1 MAIKMANNKDL
12 QVDETL
18 EKCILS
24 TPRKSFF
31 LFAGAGSGKTHS
43 LVLLLK
49 KIRDGIGK
57 DLLLQG
63 KNVAVITFTNA
74 ATDEI
79 INRLDYSPV
88 FHISTIHSFV
98 WDVIKYYQTD
108 IKRLYCQYIQKDI
121 QELYEKQEKAKS
133 KTTKTYLSNTEKINH
148 LEDKL
153 EKAKTIEK
161 FVYNPNGSNPEY
173 NALKHAEV
181 IKISAQMI
189 MDSMMLQR
197 IIAQRYPIL
206 LIDESQD
213 TKKELIDA
221 FFKIQKNFSEAFT
234 LGLLGDQKQRIYP
247 DGKENMA
254 NTIPPEWEQPV
265 KKMNYRCAKR
275 IIKLANTIGIDLDIH
290 AEQTPRDDAGDGL
303 IRLFVVQQQEGI
315 NKDEVEQMVMKIMS
329 DHTADEKWFGKDA
342 DVKVLTLEH
351 MMAARRLGFDQFFGP
366 LSRVTKYQM
375 TFLQGTV
382 SELEFFTKEILPIAD
397 SIKEDGRVALEV
409 LKAYSPL
416 LSKQNTEKPYDLYLR
431 CREEAGKVANMVIKN
446 HTIREVVKSIWD
458 SQLLTV
464 PEVVRQASTLV
475 AADITEEMEEDL
487 QAWVMVMDLPIN
499 MVRGY
504 DDYVNQRT
512 RFDTHQ
518 GVKGLEFDRVMV
530 IIDDSEARG
539 FMFSYDKLF
548 GVKELTETD
557 IRHIEAREESSV
569 DRTQRLF
576 YVTCTRAKESLAIV
590 MYASDSEKV
599 KSQVMSKGWFSDQEI
614 ILL

>member
-1 MAIKMANNKDL
+1 MANNKDL

-43 LVLLLK
+43 LVRLLK
-49 KIRDGIGK
+49 KIRDSIGK
-57 DLLLQG
+57 DLLVQG

-79 INRLDYSPV
+79 VNRLDYSLV

-98 WDVIKYYQTD
+98 WDAIKYYQAD
-108 IKRLYCQYIQKDI
+108 IKHLYCQYIQEDI
-121 QELYEKQEKAKS
+121 QKLYEKQEKAKS
-133 KTTKTYLSNTEKINH
+133 KTTKTYQSNAEKIEH
-148 LEDKL
+148 LKEKL
-153 EKAKTIEK
+153 GKAKTIEK
-161 FVYNPNGSNPEY
+161 FVYNPNGSNAEY
-173 NALKHAEV
+173 NALNHAEV

-189 MDSMMLQR
+189 MDNIMLQR

-213 TKKELIDA
+213 TKKELVDA
-221 FFKIQKNFSEAFT
+221 FFKIQENFSDIFT
-234 LGLLGDQKQRIYP
+234 LGLLGDQKQRIYT
-247 DGKENMA
+247 DGKENMV
-254 NTIPPEWEQPV
+254 NIIPSEWEQPV
-265 KKMNYRCAKR
+265 KRMNYRCAKR
-275 IIKLANTIGIDLDIH
+275 IVKLANTIGKDLDIY
-290 AEQTPRDDAGDGL
+290 AEQNPKEDAADGL
-303 IRLFVVQQQEGI
+303 VRLFIVQQQNEI
-315 NKDEVEQMVMKIMS
+315 DKDDIEQTIM
-329 DHTADEKWFGKDA
+329 DIMCNQTHDAKWSGADA
-342 DVKVLTLEH
+342 DVKTLTLEH
-351 MMAARRLGFDQFFGP
+351 MMAARRLGFAQFFGP
-366 LSRVTKYQM
+366 LSKVDKYQM
-375 TFLQGTV
+375 AFLQGKV
-382 SELEFFTKEILPIAD
+382 SELDFFTKEVLPIAD
-397 SIKEDGRVALEV
+397 SINGDGRNALEI

-416 LSKQNTEKPYDLYLR
+416 LSKQNTEKPYELYLR
-431 CREEAGKVANMVIKN
+431 CRDDSQKVANIVNGN
-446 HTIREVVKSIWD
+446 HSIRDVVKVVCS
-458 SQLLTV
+458 SQLLPV
-464 PEVVRQASTLV
+464 PEVLRQASILSTTDV
-475 AADITEEMEEDL
+475 NDEWEEDL

-530 IIDDSEARG
+530 IIDDTEAKG

-548 GVKELTETD
+548 GVKELTEID
-557 IRHIEAREESSV
+557 KKHIEAGEESSV

-590 MYASDSEKV
+590 MYTSDSEKV
-599 KSQVMSKGWFSDQEI
+599 KNQAISKGWFSEQEI
-614 ILL
+614 VLLQ

>member
-1 MAIKMANNKDL
+1 MANNKDL

-49 KIRDGIGK
+49 KIRDSIGK
-57 DLLLQG
+57 DLLVQG

-79 INRLDYSPV
+79 VNRLDYSLV

-98 WDVIKYYQTD
+98 WDAIKYYQAD
-108 IKRLYCQYIQKDI
+108 IKHLYCQYIQEDI
-121 QELYEKQEKAKS
+121 QKLYEKQEKAKS
-133 KTTKTYLSNTEKINH
+133 KTTKTYQSNAEKIGH
-148 LEDKL
+148 LKENL
-153 EKAKTIEK
+153 GKAKTIEK
-161 FVYNPNGSNPEY
+161 FVYNPNGSNAEY
-173 NALKHAEV
+173 NALNHAEV

-189 MDSMMLQR
+189 MDNIMLQR

-213 TKKELIDA
+213 TKKELVDA
-221 FFKIQKNFSEAFT
+221 FFKIQENFSDIFT
-234 LGLLGDQKQRIYP
+234 LGLLGDQKQRIYT
-247 DGKENMA
+247 DGKENMV
-254 NTIPPEWEQPV
+254 NIIPSEWEQPV
-265 KKMNYRCAKR
+265 KRMNYRCAKR
-275 IIKLANTIGIDLDIH
+275 IVKLANTIGKDLDIY
-290 AEQTPRDDAGDGL
+290 AEQNPKEDAADGL
-303 IRLFVVQQQEGI
+303 VRLFIVQQQNEI
-315 NKDEVEQMVMKIMS
+315 DKDDIEQTIM
-329 DHTADEKWFGKDA
+329 DIMCNQTHDAKWSGADA
-342 DVKVLTLEH
+342 DVKTLTIEH
-351 MMAARRLGFDQFFGP
+351 MMAARRLGFAQFFGP
-366 LSRVTKYQM
+366 LSKVDKYQM
-375 TFLQGTV
+375 AFLQGKV
-382 SELEFFTKEILPIAD
+382 SELDFFTKEVLPIAD
-397 SIKEDGRVALEV
+397 SINGDGRNALEI

-416 LSKQNTEKPYDLYLR
+416 LSKQNTEKPYELYLR
-431 CREEAGKVANMVIKN
+431 CRDDSQKVANIVNGN
-446 HTIREVVKSIWD
+446 HSIRDVVKVVCS
-458 SQLLTV
+458 SQLLPV
-464 PEVVRQASTLV
+464 PEVLRQASILSTTD
-475 AADITEEMEEDL
+475 ANDEWEEDL

-530 IIDDSEARG
+530 IIDDSEAKG

-557 IRHIEAREESSV
+557 KKHIEAGEESSV

-590 MYASDSEKV
+590 MYTSDSEKV
-599 KSQVMSKGWFSDQEI
+599 KNQAISKGWFSEQEI
-614 ILL
+614 VLLQ

>member
-1 MAIKMANNKDL
+1 MANNKDL

-49 KIRDGIGK
+49 KIRDSIGK
-57 DLLLQG
+57 DLLVQG

-79 INRLDYSPV
+79 VNRLDYSLV

-98 WDVIKYYQTD
+98 WDAIKYYQAD
-108 IKRLYCQYIQKDI
+108 IKHLYCQYIQEDI
-121 QELYEKQEKAKS
+121 QKLYEKQEKAKS
-133 KTTKTYLSNTEKINH
+133 KKTKTYQSNAEKIEH
-148 LEDKL
+148 LKEKL
-153 EKAKTIEK
+153 GKAKAIEK
-161 FVYNPNGSNPEY
+161 FVYNPNGSNAEY
-173 NALKHAEV
+173 NALNHAEV

-189 MDSMMLQR
+189 MDNIMLQR

-213 TKKELIDA
+213 TKKELVDA
-221 FFKIQKNFSEAFT
+221 FFKIQENFSDIFT
-234 LGLLGDQKQRIYP
+234 LGLLGDQKQRIYT
-247 DGKENMA
+247 DGKENMV
-254 NTIPPEWEQPV
+254 NIIPSEWEQPV
-265 KKMNYRCAKR
+265 KRMNYRCAKR
-275 IIKLANTIGIDLDIH
+275 IVKLANTIGKDLDIY
-290 AEQTPRDDAGDGL
+290 AEQNPKEDAADGL
-303 IRLFVVQQQEGI
+303 VRLFIVQQQNEI
-315 NKDEVEQMVMKIMS
+315 DKDDIEQTIM
-329 DHTADEKWFGKDA
+329 DIMCNQTHDAKWSGADA
-342 DVKVLTLEH
+342 DVKTLTLEH
-351 MMAARRLGFDQFFGP
+351 MMAARRLGFAQFFGP
-366 LSRVTKYQM
+366 LSKVDKYQM
-375 TFLQGTV
+375 AFLQGKV
-382 SELEFFTKEILPIAD
+382 SELDFFTKEVLPIAD
-397 SIKEDGRVALEV
+397 SINGDGRNALEI

-416 LSKQNTEKPYDLYLR
+416 LSKQNTEKPYELYLR
-431 CREEAGKVANMVIKN
+431 CRDDSQKVANIVNVN
-446 HTIREVVKSIWD
+446 HSIRDVVKVVCN
-458 SQLLTV
+458 SQLLPV
-464 PEVVRQASTLV
+464 PEVLRQASILSTTDV
-475 AADITEEMEEDL
+475 NDEWEEDL

-530 IIDDSEARG
+530 IIDDSEAKG

-548 GVKELTETD
+548 GVKELTEID
-557 IRHIEAREESSV
+557 KKHIEAGEESSV

-590 MYASDSEKV
+590 MYTSDSEKV
-599 KSQVMSKGWFSDQEI
+599 KNQAISKGWFSEQEI
-614 ILL
+614 VLLQ

>member
-1 MAIKMANNKDL
+1 MVNNMDL

-24 TPRKSFF
+24 SPRKSFF

-49 KIRDGIGK
+49 KIRDSIGK

-98 WDVIKYYQTD
+98 WDAIKFYQTD
-108 IKRLYCQYIQKDI
+108 IKRLYCQYIQEDI
-121 QELYEKQEKAKS
+121 QVLYEKQEKAKS
-133 KTTKTYLSNTEKINH
+133 KATKTYLSNAEKIEH
-148 LEDKL
+148 LKEKL
-153 EKAKTIEK
+153 GKAKTIEK
-161 FVYNPNGSNPEY
+161 FVYNPHGSNPEY

-189 MDSMMLQR
+189 MDSIMLQR

-221 FFKIQKNFSEAFT
+221 FFKIQENFSEAFT
-234 LGLLGDQKQRIYP
+234 LGLLGDQKQRIYT
-247 DGKENMA
+247 DGKENMV
-254 NTIPPEWEQPV
+254 NIIPPEWEQPV

-275 IIKLANTIGIDLDIH
+275 IIKLANTIGQDLDIH
-290 AEQTPRDDAGDGL
+290 AEQTPRENAGDGL
-303 IRLFVVQQQEGI
+303 IRLFVVQQHEGI

-342 DVKVLTLEH
+342 DVKILTLEH
-351 MMAARRLGFDQFFGP
+351 MMAARRMDFDQFFGP
-366 LSRVTKYQM
+366 LSKVTKYQM
-375 TFLQGTV
+375 SFLQGTV
-382 SELEFFTKEILPIAD
+382 SEVEFFTKEVLPMAD
-397 SIKEDGRVALEV
+397 SMKEDGRYALEV

-416 LSKQNTEKPYDLYLR
+416 LSRQNTEKPYELYLR
-431 CREEAGKVANMVIKN
+431 CRDEARNVANIVNSN
-446 HTIREVVKSIWD
+446 HTIREVVKSICD

-464 PEVVRQASTLV
+464 PEVVRQASMLV
-475 AADITEEMEEDL
+475 VADITDEMEEDL

-530 IIDDSEARG
+530 IIDDSEAKG
-539 FMFSYDKLF
+539 FLFSYDKLF

-557 IRHIEAREESSV
+557 IRHIEAGEESSV

-590 MYASDSEKV
+590 MYTSDSEKV
-599 KSQVMSKGWFSDQEI
+599 KKQAIHKGWFSEQEI
-614 ILL
+614 IPL

>member
-1 MAIKMANNKDL
+1 MANNKDL

-49 KIRDGIGK
+49 KIRDSIGK
-57 DLLLQG
+57 DLLVQG

-79 INRLDYSPV
+79 VNRLDYSLV

-98 WDVIKYYQTD
+98 WDAIKYYQAD
-108 IKRLYCQYIQKDI
+108 IKRLYCQYIQEDI
-121 QELYEKQEKAKS
+121 QKLYEKQEKAKS
-133 KTTKTYLSNTEKINH
+133 KKTKTYQSNAEKIEH
-148 LEDKL
+148 LKEKL
-153 EKAKTIEK
+153 GKAKAIEK
-161 FVYNPNGSNPEY
+161 FVYNPNGSNAEY
-173 NALKHAEV
+173 NALNHAEV

-189 MDSMMLQR
+189 MDNIMLQR

-213 TKKELIDA
+213 TKKELVDA
-221 FFKIQKNFSEAFT
+221 FFKIQENFSDIFT
-234 LGLLGDQKQRIYP
+234 LGLLGDQKQRIYT
-247 DGKENMA
+247 DGKENMV
-254 NTIPPEWEQPV
+254 NIIPSEWEQPV
-265 KKMNYRCAKR
+265 KRMNYRCAKR
-275 IIKLANTIGIDLDIH
+275 IVKLANTIGKDLDIY
-290 AEQTPRDDAGDGL
+290 AEQNPKEDAADGL
-303 IRLFVVQQQEGI
+303 VRLFIVQQQNEI
-315 NKDEVEQMVMKIMS
+315 DKDDIEQTIM
-329 DHTADEKWFGKDA
+329 DIMCNQTHDAKWSGADA
-342 DVKVLTLEH
+342 DVKTLTLEH
-351 MMAARRLGFDQFFGP
+351 MMAARRLGFAQFFGP
-366 LSRVTKYQM
+366 LSKVDKYQM
-375 TFLQGTV
+375 AFLQGKV
-382 SELEFFTKEILPIAD
+382 SELDFFTKEVLPIAD
-397 SIKEDGRVALEV
+397 SINGDGRNALEI

-416 LSKQNTEKPYDLYLR
+416 LSKQNTEKPYELYLR
-431 CREEAGKVANMVIKN
+431 CRDDSQKVANIVNGN
-446 HTIREVVKSIWD
+446 HSIRDVVKVVCS
-458 SQLLTV
+458 SQLLPV
-464 PEVVRQASTLV
+464 PEVLRQASILSTTDV
-475 AADITEEMEEDL
+475 NDEWEEDL

-530 IIDDSEARG
+530 IIDDSEAKG

-548 GVKELTETD
+548 GVKELTEID
-557 IRHIEAREESSV
+557 KKHIEAGEESSV

-590 MYASDSEKV
+590 MYTSDSEKV
-599 KSQVMSKGWFSDQEI
+599 KNQAISKGWFSEQEI
-614 ILL
+614 VLLQ

>member
-1 MAIKMANNKDL
+1 MIMANNKDL

-49 KIRDGIGK
+49 KIRDSIGK
-57 DLLLQG
+57 DLLVQG

-79 INRLDYSPV
+79 VNRLDYSLV

-98 WDVIKYYQTD
+98 WDAIKYYQAD
-108 IKRLYCQYIQKDI
+108 IKHLYCQYIQEDI
-121 QELYEKQEKAKS
+121 QKLYEKQEKAKS
-133 KTTKTYLSNTEKINH
+133 KTTKTYQSNAEKIEH
-148 LEDKL
+148 LKEKL
-153 EKAKTIEK
+153 GKAKTIEK
-161 FVYNPNGSNPEY
+161 FVYNPNGSNAEY
-173 NALKHAEV
+173 NALNHAEV

-189 MDSMMLQR
+189 MDNIMLQR

-213 TKKELIDA
+213 TKKELVDA
-221 FFKIQKNFSEAFT
+221 FFKIQENFSDIFT
-234 LGLLGDQKQRIYP
+234 LGLLGDQKQRIYT
-247 DGKENMA
+247 DGKENMV
-254 NTIPPEWEQPV
+254 NIIPSEWEQPV
-265 KKMNYRCAKR
+265 KRMNYRCAKR
-275 IIKLANTIGIDLDIH
+275 IVKLANTIGKDLDIY
-290 AEQTPRDDAGDGL
+290 AEQNPKEDAADGL
-303 IRLFVVQQQEGI
+303 VRLFIVQQQNEI
-315 NKDEVEQMVMKIMS
+315 DKDDIEQTIM
-329 DHTADEKWFGKDA
+329 DIMCNQTHDAKWSGADA
-342 DVKVLTLEH
+342 DVKTLTLEH
-351 MMAARRLGFDQFFGP
+351 MMAARRLGFAQFFGP
-366 LSRVTKYQM
+366 LSKVDKYQM
-375 TFLQGTV
+375 AFLQGKV
-382 SELEFFTKEILPIAD
+382 SELDFFTKEVLPIAD
-397 SIKEDGRVALEV
+397 SINGDGRNALEI

-416 LSKQNTEKPYDLYLR
+416 LSKQNTEKPYELYLR
-431 CREEAGKVANMVIKN
+431 CRDDSQKVANIVNGN
-446 HTIREVVKSIWD
+446 HSIRDVVKVVCS
-458 SQLLTV
+458 SQLLPV
-464 PEVVRQASTLV
+464 PEVLRQASILSTTDV
-475 AADITEEMEEDL
+475 NDEWEEDL

-530 IIDDSEARG
+530 IIDDSEAKG

-548 GVKELTETD
+548 GVKELTEID
-557 IRHIEAREESSV
+557 KKHIEAGEESSV

-590 MYASDSEKV
+590 MYTSDSEKV
-599 KSQVMSKGWFSDQEI
+599 KNQAISKGWFSEQEI
-614 ILL
+614 VLLQ

>member
-1 MAIKMANNKDL
+1 MANNKDL

-49 KIRDGIGK
+49 KIRDSIGK
-57 DLLLQG
+57 DLLVQG

-79 INRLDYSPV
+79 VNRLDYSLV

-98 WDVIKYYQTD
+98 WDAIKYYQAD
-108 IKRLYCQYIQKDI
+108 IKHLYCQYIQEDI
-121 QELYEKQEKAKS
+121 QKLYEKQEKAKS
-133 KTTKTYLSNTEKINH
+133 KTTKTYQSNAEKIEH
-148 LEDKL
+148 LKEKL
-153 EKAKTIEK
+153 GKAKTIEK
-161 FVYNPNGSNPEY
+161 FVYNPNGSNAEY
-173 NALKHAEV
+173 NALNHAEV

-189 MDSMMLQR
+189 MDNIMLQR

-213 TKKELIDA
+213 TKKELVDA
-221 FFKIQKNFSEAFT
+221 FFKIQENFSDIFT
-234 LGLLGDQKQRIYP
+234 LGLLGDQKQRIYT
-247 DGKENMA
+247 DGKENMV
-254 NTIPPEWEQPV
+254 NIIPSEWEQPV
-265 KKMNYRCAKR
+265 KRMNYRCAKR
-275 IIKLANTIGIDLDIH
+275 IVKLANTIGKDLDIY
-290 AEQTPRDDAGDGL
+290 AEQNPKEDAADGL
-303 IRLFVVQQQEGI
+303 VRLFIVQQQNEI
-315 NKDEVEQMVMKIMS
+315 DKDDIEQTIM
-329 DHTADEKWFGKDA
+329 DIMCNQTHDAKWSGADA
-342 DVKVLTLEH
+342 DVKTLTLEH
-351 MMAARRLGFDQFFGP
+351 MMAARRLGFAQFFGP
-366 LSRVTKYQM
+366 LSKVDKYQM
-375 TFLQGTV
+375 AFLQGKV
-382 SELEFFTKEILPIAD
+382 SELDFFTKEVLPIAD
-397 SIKEDGRVALEV
+397 SINGDGRNALEI

-416 LSKQNTEKPYDLYLR
+416 LSKQNTEKPYELYLR
-431 CREEAGKVANMVIKN
+431 CRDDSQKVANIVNGN
-446 HTIREVVKSIWD
+446 HSIRDVVKVVCS
-458 SQLLTV
+458 SQLLPV
-464 PEVVRQASTLV
+464 PEVLRQASILSTTDV
-475 AADITEEMEEDL
+475 NDEWEEDL

-530 IIDDSEARG
+530 IIDDSEAKG

-548 GVKELTETD
+548 GVKELTEID
-557 IRHIEAREESSV
+557 KKHIEAGEESSV

-590 MYASDSEKV
+590 MYTSDSEKV
-599 KSQVMSKGWFSDQEI
+599 KNQTISKGWFSEQEI
-614 ILL
+614 VLLQ

>member
-1 MAIKMANNKDL
+1 MANNKDL

-49 KIRDGIGK
+49 KIRDSIGK
-57 DLLLQG
+57 DLLVQG

-79 INRLDYSPV
+79 VNRLDYSLV

-98 WDVIKYYQTD
+98 WDAIKYYQAD
-108 IKRLYCQYIQKDI
+108 IKHLYCQYIQEDI
-121 QELYEKQEKAKS
+121 QKLYEKQEKAKS
-133 KTTKTYLSNTEKINH
+133 KKTKTYQSNAEKIEH
-148 LEDKL
+148 LKEKL
-153 EKAKTIEK
+153 GKAKAIEK
-161 FVYNPNGSNPEY
+161 FVYNPNGSNAEY
-173 NALKHAEV
+173 NALNHAEV

-189 MDSMMLQR
+189 MDNIMLQR
-197 IIAQRYPIL
+197 IIAQRYPIF

-213 TKKELIDA
+213 TKKELVDA
-221 FFKIQKNFSEAFT
+221 FFKIQENFSDIFT
-234 LGLLGDQKQRIYP
+234 LGLLGDQKQRIYT
-247 DGKENMA
+247 DGKENMV
-254 NTIPPEWEQPV
+254 NIIPSEWEQPV
-265 KKMNYRCAKR
+265 KRMNYRCAKR
-275 IIKLANTIGIDLDIH
+275 IVKLANTIGKDLDIY
-290 AEQTPRDDAGDGL
+290 AEQNPKEDAADGL
-303 IRLFVVQQQEGI
+303 VRLFIVQQQNEI
-315 NKDEVEQMVMKIMS
+315 DKDDIEQTIM
-329 DHTADEKWFGKDA
+329 DIMCNQTHDAKWSGADA
-342 DVKVLTLEH
+342 DVKTLTLEH
-351 MMAARRLGFDQFFGP
+351 MMAARRLGFAQFFGP
-366 LSRVTKYQM
+366 LSKVDKYQM
-375 TFLQGTV
+375 AFLQGKV
-382 SELEFFTKEILPIAD
+382 SELDFFTKEVLPIAD
-397 SIKEDGRVALEV
+397 SINGDGRNALEI

-416 LSKQNTEKPYDLYLR
+416 LSKQNTEKPYELYLR
-431 CREEAGKVANMVIKN
+431 CRDDSQKVANIVNGN
-446 HTIREVVKSIWD
+446 HSIRDVVKVVCN
-458 SQLLTV
+458 SQLLPV
-464 PEVVRQASTLV
+464 PEVLRQASILSTTDV
-475 AADITEEMEEDL
+475 NDEWEEDL

-530 IIDDSEARG
+530 IIDDSEAKG

-548 GVKELTETD
+548 GVKELTEID
-557 IRHIEAREESSV
+557 KKHIEAGEESSV

-590 MYASDSEKV
+590 MYTSDSEKV
-599 KSQVMSKGWFSDQEI
+599 KNQAISKGWFSEQEI
-614 ILL
+614 VLLQ

>member
-1 MAIKMANNKDL
+1 MANNKDL

-49 KIRDGIGK
+49 KIRDSIGK
-57 DLLLQG
+57 DLLVQG

-79 INRLDYSPV
+79 VNRLDYSLV

-98 WDVIKYYQTD
+98 WDAIKYYQAD
-108 IKRLYCQYIQKDI
+108 IKHLYCQYIQEDI
-121 QELYEKQEKAKS
+121 QKLYEKQEKAKS
-133 KTTKTYLSNTEKINH
+133 KTTKSYRSNAEKIEH
-148 LEDKL
+148 LKENL
-153 EKAKTIEK
+153 GKAKTIEK
-161 FVYNPNGSNPEY
+161 FVYNPNGSNAEY
-173 NALKHAEV
+173 NALNHAEV

-189 MDSMMLQR
+189 MDNIMLQR

-213 TKKELIDA
+213 TKKELVDA
-221 FFKIQKNFSEAFT
+221 FFKIQENFSDIFT
-234 LGLLGDQKQRIYP
+234 LGLLGDQKQRIYT
-247 DGKENMA
+247 DGKENMV
-254 NTIPPEWEQPV
+254 NIIPSEWEQPV
-265 KKMNYRCAKR
+265 KRMNYRCAKR
-275 IIKLANTIGIDLDIH
+275 IVKLANTIGKDLDIY
-290 AEQTPRDDAGDGL
+290 AEQNPKEDAADGL
-303 IRLFVVQQQEGI
+303 VRLFIVQQQNEI
-315 NKDEVEQMVMKIMS
+315 DKDDIEQTIM
-329 DHTADEKWFGKDA
+329 DIMCNQTHDAKWSGADA
-342 DVKVLTLEH
+342 DVKTLTIEH
-351 MMAARRLGFDQFFGP
+351 MMAARRLGFAQFFGP
-366 LSRVTKYQM
+366 LSKVDKYQM
-375 TFLQGTV
+375 AFLQGKV
-382 SELEFFTKEILPIAD
+382 SELDFFTKEVLPIAD
-397 SIKEDGRVALEV
+397 SINGDGRNALEI

-416 LSKQNTEKPYDLYLR
+416 LSKQNTEKPYELYLR
-431 CREEAGKVANMVIKN
+431 CRDDSQKVANIVNGN
-446 HTIREVVKSIWD
+446 HSIRDVVKVVCS
-458 SQLLTV
+458 SQLLPV
-464 PEVVRQASTLV
+464 PEVLRQASILSTTDV
-475 AADITEEMEEDL
+475 NDEWEEDL

-530 IIDDSEARG
+530 IIDDSEAKG

-557 IRHIEAREESSV
+557 KKHIEAGEESSV

-590 MYASDSEKV
+590 MYTSDSEKV
-599 KSQVMSKGWFSDQEI
+599 KNQAISKGWFSEQEI
-614 ILL
+614 VLLQ

>member
-1 MAIKMANNKDL
+1 MANNKDL

-49 KIRDGIGK
+49 KIRDSIGK
-57 DLLLQG
+57 DLLVRG

-79 INRLDYSPV
+79 VNRLDYSLV

-98 WDVIKYYQTD
+98 WDAIKYYQAD
-108 IKRLYCQYIQKDI
+108 IKHLYCQYIQEDI
-121 QELYEKQEKAKS
+121 QKLYEKQEKAKS
-133 KTTKTYLSNTEKINH
+133 KTTKTYQSNAEKIGH
-148 LEDKL
+148 LKENL
-153 EKAKTIEK
+153 GKAKTIEK
-161 FVYNPNGSNPEY
+161 FVYNPNGSNAEY
-173 NALKHAEV
+173 NALNHAEV

-189 MDSMMLQR
+189 MDNIMLQR

-213 TKKELIDA
+213 TKKELVDA
-221 FFKIQKNFSEAFT
+221 FFKIQENFSDIFT
-234 LGLLGDQKQRIYP
+234 LGLLGDQKQRIYT
-247 DGKENMA
+247 DGKENMV
-254 NTIPPEWEQPV
+254 NIIPSEWEQPV
-265 KKMNYRCAKR
+265 KRMNYRCAKR
-275 IIKLANTIGIDLDIH
+275 IVKLANTIGKDLDIY
-290 AEQTPRDDAGDGL
+290 AEQNPKEDAADGL
-303 IRLFVVQQQEGI
+303 VRLFIVQQQNEI
-315 NKDEVEQMVMKIMS
+315 DKDDIEQTIM
-329 DHTADEKWFGKDA
+329 DIMCNQTHDAKWSGADA
-342 DVKVLTLEH
+342 DVKTLTIEH
-351 MMAARRLGFDQFFGP
+351 MMAARRLGFAQFFGP
-366 LSRVTKYQM
+366 LSKVDKYQM
-375 TFLQGTV
+375 AFLQGKV
-382 SELEFFTKEILPIAD
+382 SELDFFTKEVLPIAD
-397 SIKEDGRVALEV
+397 SINGDGRNALEI

-416 LSKQNTEKPYDLYLR
+416 LSKQNTEKPYELYLR
-431 CREEAGKVANMVIKN
+431 CRDDSQKVANIVNGN
-446 HTIREVVKSIWD
+446 HSIRDVVKVVCS
-458 SQLLTV
+458 SQLLPV
-464 PEVVRQASTLV
+464 PDVLRQASILSTTD
-475 AADITEEMEEDL
+475 ANDEWEEDL

-530 IIDDSEARG
+530 IIDDSEAKG

-557 IRHIEAREESSV
+557 KKHIEAGEESSV

-590 MYASDSEKV
+590 MYTSDSEKV
-599 KSQVMSKGWFSDQEI
+599 KNQAISKGWFSEQEI
-614 ILL
+614 VLLQ

>member
-1 MAIKMANNKDL
+1 MANNKDL

-49 KIRDGIGK
+49 KIRDSIGK
-57 DLLLQG
+57 DLLVQG

-79 INRLDYSPV
+79 VNRLDYSLV

-98 WDVIKYYQTD
+98 WDAIKYYQAD
-108 IKRLYCQYIQKDI
+108 IKHLYCQYIQEDI
-121 QELYEKQEKAKS
+121 QKLYEKQEKAKS
-133 KTTKTYLSNTEKINH
+133 KTTKTYQSNAEKIEH
-148 LEDKL
+148 LKENL
-153 EKAKTIEK
+153 GKAKTIEK
-161 FVYNPNGSNPEY
+161 FVYNPNGSNAEY
-173 NALKHAEV
+173 NALNHAEV

-189 MDSMMLQR
+189 MDNIMLQR

-213 TKKELIDA
+213 TKKELVDA
-221 FFKIQKNFSEAFT
+221 FFKIQENFSDIFT
-234 LGLLGDQKQRIYP
+234 LGLLGDQKQRIYT
-247 DGKENMA
+247 DGKENMV
-254 NTIPPEWEQPV
+254 NIIPSEWEQPV
-265 KKMNYRCAKR
+265 KRMNYRCAKR
-275 IIKLANTIGIDLDIH
+275 IVKLANTIGKDLDIY
-290 AEQTPRDDAGDGL
+290 AEQNPKEDAADGL
-303 IRLFVVQQQEGI
+303 VRLFIVQQQNEI
-315 NKDEVEQMVMKIMS
+315 DKDDIEQTIM
-329 DHTADEKWFGKDA
+329 DIMCNQTHDAKWSGADA
-342 DVKVLTLEH
+342 DVKTLTIEH
-351 MMAARRLGFDQFFGP
+351 MMAARRLGFAQFFGP
-366 LSRVTKYQM
+366 LSKVDKYQM
-375 TFLQGTV
+375 AFLQGKV
-382 SELEFFTKEILPIAD
+382 SELDFFTKEVLPIAD
-397 SIKEDGRVALEV
+397 SINGDGRNALEI
-409 LKAYSPL
+409 LKACSPL
-416 LSKQNTEKPYDLYLR
+416 LSKQNTEKPYELYLR
-431 CREEAGKVANMVIKN
+431 CRDDSQKVANIVNGN
-446 HTIREVVKSIWD
+446 HSIRDVVKVVCS
-458 SQLLTV
+458 SQLLPV
-464 PEVVRQASTLV
+464 PEVLRQASILSTTDV
-475 AADITEEMEEDL
+475 NDEWEEDL

-530 IIDDSEARG
+530 IIDDSEAKG

-557 IRHIEAREESSV
+557 KKHIEAGEESSV

-590 MYASDSEKV
+590 MYTSDSEKV
-599 KSQVMSKGWFSDQEI
+599 KNQAISKGWFSEQEI
-614 ILL
+614 VLLQ

>member
-1 MAIKMANNKDL
+1 MANDKDL

-49 KIRDGIGK
+49 KIRDSIGK
-57 DLLLQG
+57 DLLVQG

-79 INRLDYSPV
+79 VNRLDYSLV

-98 WDVIKYYQTD
+98 WDAIKYYQAD
-108 IKRLYCQYIQKDI
+108 IKRLYCQYIQEDI
-121 QELYEKQEKAKS
+121 QKLYEKLEKAKS
-133 KTTKTYLSNTEKINH
+133 KTTKTYQSNAEKIEH
-148 LEDKL
+148 LKEKL
-153 EKAKTIEK
+153 RKAKTIEK
-161 FVYNPNGSNPEY
+161 FVYNPNGSNAEY
-173 NALKHAEV
+173 NALNHAEV

-189 MDSMMLQR
+189 MDNIILQR

-213 TKKELIDA
+213 TKKELVDA
-221 FFKIQKNFSEAFT
+221 FFKIQENFSDIFT
-234 LGLLGDQKQRIYP
+234 LGLLGDQKQRIYT
-247 DGKENMA
+247 DGKENMV
-254 NTIPPEWEQPV
+254 NIIPSEWEQPI
-265 KKMNYRCAKR
+265 KRMNYRCAKR
-275 IIKLANTIGIDLDIH
+275 IVKLANTIGKDLDIY
-290 AEQTPRDDAGDGL
+290 AEQNPKEDAADGL
-303 IRLFVVQQQEGI
+303 VRLFIVQQQ
-315 NKDEVEQMVMKIMS
+315 NKIDKDDIEQTIM
-329 DHTADEKWFGKDA
+329 DIMCNQTHDAKWSRADA
-342 DVKVLTLEH
+342 DVKTLTLEH
-351 MMAARRLGFDQFFGP
+351 MMAARRLGFAQFFGP
-366 LSRVTKYQM
+366 LSKVDKYQM
-375 TFLQGTV
+375 AFLQGKV
-382 SELEFFTKEILPIAD
+382 PELDFFTKEVLPIAD
-397 SIKEDGRVALEV
+397 SINGDGRNALEI

-416 LSKQNTEKPYDLYLR
+416 LSKQNTKKPYELYLR
-431 CREEAGKVANMVIKN
+431 CRDESQKVANIVNGN
-446 HTIREVVKSIWD
+446 HSIRDVVKVVCS
-458 SQLLTV
+458 SQLLPV
-464 PEVVRQASTLV
+464 PEVLRQASILSTTDVNDEL
-475 AADITEEMEEDL
+475 EEDL

-530 IIDDSEARG
+530 IIDDSEANG

-557 IRHIEAREESSV
+557 KKHIEAGEESSV

-590 MYASDSEKV
+590 MYTSDSEKV
-599 KSQVMSKGWFSDQEI
+599 KNQAISKGWFSEQEI
-614 ILL
+614 VLLQ

>member
-1 MAIKMANNKDL
+1 MANNKDL

-49 KIRDGIGK
+49 KIRDSIGK
-57 DLLLQG
+57 DLLVQG

-79 INRLDYSPV
+79 VNRLDYSLV

-98 WDVIKYYQTD
+98 WDAIKYYQAD
-108 IKRLYCQYIQKDI
+108 IKHLYCQYIQEDI
-121 QELYEKQEKAKS
+121 QKLYEKQEKAKS
-133 KTTKTYLSNTEKINH
+133 KTTKTYQSNAEKIEH
-148 LEDKL
+148 LKEKL
-153 EKAKTIEK
+153 GKAKTIEK
-161 FVYNPNGSNPEY
+161 FVYNPNGSNAEY
-173 NALKHAEV
+173 NALNHAEV

-189 MDSMMLQR
+189 MDNIMLQR

-213 TKKELIDA
+213 TKKELVDA
-221 FFKIQKNFSEAFT
+221 FFKIQENFSDIFT
-234 LGLLGDQKQRIYP
+234 LGLLGDQKQRIYT
-247 DGKENMA
+247 DGKENMV
-254 NTIPPEWEQPV
+254 NIIPSEWEQPV
-265 KKMNYRCAKR
+265 KRMNYRCAKR
-275 IIKLANTIGIDLDIH
+275 IVKLANTIGKDLDIY
-290 AEQTPRDDAGDGL
+290 AEQNRKEDAADGL
-303 IRLFVVQQQEGI
+303 VRLFIVQQQNEI
-315 NKDEVEQMVMKIMS
+315 DKDDIEQTIM
-329 DHTADEKWFGKDA
+329 DIMCNQTHDAKWSGADA
-342 DVKVLTLEH
+342 DVKTLTLEH
-351 MMAARRLGFDQFFGP
+351 MMAARRLGFAQFFGP
-366 LSRVTKYQM
+366 LSKVDKYQM
-375 TFLQGTV
+375 AFLQGKV
-382 SELEFFTKEILPIAD
+382 SELDFFTKEVLPIAD
-397 SIKEDGRVALEV
+397 SINGDGRNALEI

-416 LSKQNTEKPYDLYLR
+416 LSKQNTEKPYELYLR
-431 CREEAGKVANMVIKN
+431 CRDDSQKVANIVNGN
-446 HTIREVVKSIWD
+446 HSIRDVVKVVCS
-458 SQLLTV
+458 SQLLPV
-464 PEVVRQASTLV
+464 PEVLRQASILSTTDV
-475 AADITEEMEEDL
+475 NDEWEEDL

-530 IIDDSEARG
+530 IIDDSEAKG

-548 GVKELTETD
+548 GVKELTEID
-557 IRHIEAREESSV
+557 KKHIEAGEESSV

-590 MYASDSEKV
+590 MYTSDSEKV
-599 KSQVMSKGWFSDQEI
+599 KNQAISKGWFSEQEI
-614 ILL
+614 VLLQ

>member
-1 MAIKMANNKDL
+1 MANNKDL

-49 KIRDGIGK
+49 KIRDSIGK
-57 DLLLQG
+57 DLLVQG

-79 INRLDYSPV
+79 VNRLDYSLV

-98 WDVIKYYQTD
+98 WDAIKYYQAD
-108 IKRLYCQYIQKDI
+108 IKHLYCQYIQEDI
-121 QELYEKQEKAKS
+121 QKLYEKQEKAKS
-133 KTTKTYLSNTEKINH
+133 KTTKTYQSNAEKIEH
-148 LEDKL
+148 LKEKL
-153 EKAKTIEK
+153 GKAKTIEK
-161 FVYNPNGSNPEY
+161 FVYNPNGSNAEY
-173 NALKHAEV
+173 NALNHAEV

-189 MDSMMLQR
+189 MDNIMLQR

-206 LIDESQD
+206 LVDESQD
-213 TKKELIDA
+213 TKKELVDA
-221 FFKIQKNFSEAFT
+221 FFKIQENFSDIFT
-234 LGLLGDQKQRIYP
+234 LGLLGDQKQRIYT
-247 DGKENMA
+247 DGKENMV
-254 NTIPPEWEQPV
+254 NIIPSEWEQPV
-265 KKMNYRCAKR
+265 KRMNYRCAKR
-275 IIKLANTIGIDLDIH
+275 IVKLANTIGKDLDIY
-290 AEQTPRDDAGDGL
+290 AEQNPKEDAADGL
-303 IRLFVVQQQEGI
+303 VRLFIVQQQNEI
-315 NKDEVEQMVMKIMS
+315 DKDDIEQTIM
-329 DHTADEKWFGKDA
+329 DIMCNQTHDAKWSGADA
-342 DVKVLTLEH
+342 DVKTLTLEH
-351 MMAARRLGFDQFFGP
+351 MMAARRLGFAQFFGP
-366 LSRVTKYQM
+366 LSKVDKYQM
-375 TFLQGTV
+375 AFLQGKV
-382 SELEFFTKEILPIAD
+382 SELDFFTKEVLPIAD
-397 SIKEDGRVALEV
+397 SINGDGRNALEI

-416 LSKQNTEKPYDLYLR
+416 LSKQNTEKPYELYLR
-431 CREEAGKVANMVIKN
+431 CRDDSQKVANIVNGN
-446 HTIREVVKSIWD
+446 HSIRDVVKVVCS
-458 SQLLTV
+458 SQLLPV
-464 PEVVRQASTLV
+464 PEVLRQASILSTTDV
-475 AADITEEMEEDL
+475 NDEWEEDL

-530 IIDDSEARG
+530 IIDDSEAKG

-548 GVKELTETD
+548 GVKELTEID
-557 IRHIEAREESSV
+557 KKHIEAGEESSV

-590 MYASDSEKV
+590 MYTSDSEKV
-599 KSQVMSKGWFSDQEI
+599 KNQAISKGWFSEQEI
-614 ILL
+614 VLLQ

>member
-1 MAIKMANNKDL
+1 MANNKDL

-43 LVLLLK
+43 LVRLLK
-49 KIRDGIGK
+49 KIRDSIGK
-57 DLLLQG
+57 DLLVQG

-79 INRLDYSPV
+79 VNRLDYSLV

-98 WDVIKYYQTD
+98 WDAIKYYQAD
-108 IKRLYCQYIQKDI
+108 IKHLYCQYIQEDI
-121 QELYEKQEKAKS
+121 QKLYEKQEKAKS
-133 KTTKTYLSNTEKINH
+133 KTTKTYQSNAEKIEH
-148 LEDKL
+148 LKEKL
-153 EKAKTIEK
+153 GKAKTIEK
-161 FVYNPNGSNPEY
+161 FVYNPNGSNAEY
-173 NALKHAEV
+173 NALNHAEV

-189 MDSMMLQR
+189 MDNIMLQR

-213 TKKELIDA
+213 TKKELVDA
-221 FFKIQKNFSEAFT
+221 FFKIQENFSDIFT
-234 LGLLGDQKQRIYP
+234 LGLLGDQKQRIYT
-247 DGKENMA
+247 DGKENMV
-254 NTIPPEWEQPV
+254 NIIPSEWEQPV
-265 KKMNYRCAKR
+265 KRMNYRCAKR
-275 IIKLANTIGIDLDIH
+275 IVKLANTIGKDLDIY
-290 AEQTPRDDAGDGL
+290 AEQNPKEDAADGL
-303 IRLFVVQQQEGI
+303 VRLFIVQQQNEI
-315 NKDEVEQMVMKIMS
+315 DKDDIEQTIM
-329 DHTADEKWFGKDA
+329 DIMCNQTHDAKWSGADA
-342 DVKVLTLEH
+342 DAKTLTLEH
-351 MMAARRLGFDQFFGP
+351 MMAARRLGFAQFFGP
-366 LSRVTKYQM
+366 LSKVDKYQM
-375 TFLQGTV
+375 AFLQGKV
-382 SELEFFTKEILPIAD
+382 SELDFFTKEVLPIAD
-397 SIKEDGRVALEV
+397 SINGDGRNALEI

-416 LSKQNTEKPYDLYLR
+416 LSKQNTEKPYELYLR
-431 CREEAGKVANMVIKN
+431 CRDDSQKVANIVNGN
-446 HTIREVVKSIWD
+446 HSIRDVVKVVCS
-458 SQLLTV
+458 SQLLPV
-464 PEVVRQASTLV
+464 PEVLRQASILSTTDV
-475 AADITEEMEEDL
+475 NDEWEEDL

-530 IIDDSEARG
+530 IIDDSEAKG

-548 GVKELTETD
+548 GVKELTE
-557 IRHIEAREESSV
+557 IEKKHIEAGEESSV

-590 MYASDSEKV
+590 MYTSDSEKV
-599 KSQVMSKGWFSDQEI
+599 KNQAISKGWFSEQEI
-614 ILL
+614 VLLQ

>member
-1 MAIKMANNKDL
+1 MVNNMDL

-24 TPRKSFF
+24 SPRKSFF
-31 LFAGAGSGKTHS
+31 LFAGAGSGKTYS

-49 KIRDGIGK
+49 KIRNSIGK

-79 INRLDYSPV
+79 VNRLDYSPV

-108 IKRLYCQYIQKDI
+108 IKRLYCQYIQEDI
-121 QELYEKQEKAKS
+121 RVLYEKLEKAKS
-133 KTTKTYLSNTEKINH
+133 KTTKTYLSNAEKIEQ
-148 LEDKL
+148 LKEQL

-189 MDSMMLQR
+189 LDSMILQR
-197 IIAQRYPIL
+197 IIAQRYPII

-213 TKKELIDA
+213 TKKELVDA
-221 FFKIQKNFSEAFT
+221 FFKIQENFSEEFT
-234 LGLLGDQKQRIYP
+234 LGLLGDQKQRIYT

-254 NTIPPEWEQPV
+254 NFIPVEWEQPV

-290 AEQTPRDDAGDGL
+290 AEQTPREDASDGL

-315 NKDEVEQMVMKIMS
+315 NKDEVEQTVMKIMS
-329 DHTADEKWFGKDA
+329 DHTADEKWFGKDS
-342 DVKVLTLEH
+342 DVKILTLEH
-351 MMAARRLGFDQFFGP
+351 MMAARRLGFDLFFGP

-416 LSKQNTEKPYDLYLR
+416 LSKQNTEKPYDFYLR
-431 CREEAGKVANMVIKN
+431 CREEAVKVATMVNKN
-446 HTIREVVKSIWD
+446 QTIREVVKSICN

-464 PEVVRQASTLV
+464 PEVIRQASSLV
-475 AADITEEMEEDL
+475 AADIAEEMEEDL

-512 RFDTHQ
+512 CFDTHQ

-530 IIDDSEARG
+530 IVDDSEAKG

-548 GVKELTETD
+548 GVKELTKTD
-557 IRHIEAREESSV
+557 KMHIEAGEESSV

-590 MYASDSEKV
+590 MYTSDSEKV
-599 KSQVMSKGWFSDQEI
+599 KNQAINKGWFSEQEI
-614 ILL
+614 LLLP

>member
-1 MAIKMANNKDL
+1 MANNKDL

-49 KIRDGIGK
+49 KIRDSIGK
-57 DLLLQG
+57 DLLVQG

-79 INRLDYSPV
+79 VNRLDYSLV

-98 WDVIKYYQTD
+98 WDAIKYYQAD
-108 IKRLYCQYIQKDI
+108 IKHLYCQYIQEDI
-121 QELYEKQEKAKS
+121 QKLYEKQEKAKS
-133 KTTKTYLSNTEKINH
+133 KKTKTYQSNAEKIEH
-148 LEDKL
+148 LKEKL
-153 EKAKTIEK
+153 GKAKAIEK
-161 FVYNPNGSNPEY
+161 FVYNPNGSNAEY
-173 NALKHAEV
+173 NALNHAEV

-189 MDSMMLQR
+189 MDNIMLQR

-213 TKKELIDA
+213 TKKELVDA
-221 FFKIQKNFSEAFT
+221 FFKIQENFSDIFT
-234 LGLLGDQKQRIYP
+234 LGLLGDQKQRIYT
-247 DGKENMA
+247 DGKENMV
-254 NTIPPEWEQPV
+254 NIIPSEWEQPV
-265 KKMNYRCAKR
+265 KRMNYRCAKR
-275 IIKLANTIGIDLDIH
+275 IVKLANTIGKDLDIY
-290 AEQTPRDDAGDGL
+290 AEQNPKEDAADGL
-303 IRLFVVQQQEGI
+303 VRLFIVQQQNEI
-315 NKDEVEQMVMKIMS
+315 DKDDIEQTIM
-329 DHTADEKWFGKDA
+329 DIMCNQTHDAKWSGADA
-342 DVKVLTLEH
+342 DVKTLTLEH
-351 MMAARRLGFDQFFGP
+351 MMAARRLGFAQFFGP
-366 LSRVTKYQM
+366 LSKVDKYQM
-375 TFLQGTV
+375 AFLQGKV
-382 SELEFFTKEILPIAD
+382 SELDFFTKEVLPIAD
-397 SIKEDGRVALEV
+397 SINGDGRNALEI

-416 LSKQNTEKPYDLYLR
+416 LSKQNTEKPYELYLR
-431 CREEAGKVANMVIKN
+431 CRDDSQKVANKVNAN
-446 HTIREVVKSIWD
+446 HSIRDVVKVVCN
-458 SQLLTV
+458 SQLLPV
-464 PEVVRQASTLV
+464 PEVLRQASILSTTDV
-475 AADITEEMEEDL
+475 NDEWEEDL

-530 IIDDSEARG
+530 IIDDSEAKG

-548 GVKELTETD
+548 GVKELTEID
-557 IRHIEAREESSV
+557 KKHIEAGEESSV

-590 MYASDSEKV
+590 MYTSDSEKV
-599 KSQVMSKGWFSDQEI
+599 KNQAISKGWFSEQEI
-614 ILL
+614 VLLQ

>member
-1 MAIKMANNKDL
+1 MANNKDL
-12 QVDETL
+12 QVDEIL

-49 KIRDGIGK
+49 KIRDSIGK
-57 DLLLQG
+57 DLLVQG

-79 INRLDYSPV
+79 VNRLDYSLV

-98 WDVIKYYQTD
+98 WDAIKYYQAD
-108 IKRLYCQYIQKDI
+108 IKHLYCQYIQEDI
-121 QELYEKQEKAKS
+121 QKLYEKQEKAKS
-133 KTTKTYLSNTEKINH
+133 KTTKTYQSNAEKIEH
-148 LEDKL
+148 LKEKL
-153 EKAKTIEK
+153 GKAKTIEK
-161 FVYNPNGSNPEY
+161 FVYNPNGSNAEY
-173 NALKHAEV
+173 NALNHAEV

-189 MDSMMLQR
+189 MDNIMLQR

-213 TKKELIDA
+213 TKKELVDA
-221 FFKIQKNFSEAFT
+221 FFKIQENFSDIFT
-234 LGLLGDQKQRIYP
+234 LGLLGDQKQRIYT
-247 DGKENMA
+247 DGKENMV
-254 NTIPPEWEQPV
+254 NIIPSEWEQPV
-265 KKMNYRCAKR
+265 KRMNYRCAKR
-275 IIKLANTIGIDLDIH
+275 IVKLANTIGKDLDIY
-290 AEQTPRDDAGDGL
+290 AEQNPKEDAADGL
-303 IRLFVVQQQEGI
+303 VRLFIVQQQNEI
-315 NKDEVEQMVMKIMS
+315 DKDDIEQTIM
-329 DHTADEKWFGKDA
+329 DIMCNQTHDAKWSGADA
-342 DVKVLTLEH
+342 DVKTLTLEH
-351 MMAARRLGFDQFFGP
+351 MMAARRLGFAQFFGP
-366 LSRVTKYQM
+366 LSKVDKYQM
-375 TFLQGTV
+375 AFLQGKV
-382 SELEFFTKEILPIAD
+382 SELDFFTKEVLPIAD
-397 SIKEDGRVALEV
+397 SINGDGRNALEI

-416 LSKQNTEKPYDLYLR
+416 LSKQNTEKPYELYLR
-431 CREEAGKVANMVIKN
+431 CRDDSQKVANIVNGN
-446 HTIREVVKSIWD
+446 HSIRDVVKVVCS
-458 SQLLTV
+458 SQLLPV
-464 PEVVRQASTLV
+464 PEVLRQASILSTTDV
-475 AADITEEMEEDL
+475 NDEWEEDL

-530 IIDDSEARG
+530 IIDDSEAKG

-548 GVKELTETD
+548 GVKELTEID
-557 IRHIEAREESSV
+557 KKHIEAGEESSV

-590 MYASDSEKV
+590 MYTSDSEKV
-599 KSQVMSKGWFSDQEI
+599 KNQAISKGWFSEQEI
-614 ILL
+614 VLLQ

>member
-1 MAIKMANNKDL
+1 MANNKDL

-49 KIRDGIGK
+49 KIRDSIGK
-57 DLLLQG
+57 DLLVQG

-79 INRLDYSPV
+79 VNRLDYSLV

-98 WDVIKYYQTD
+98 WDAIKYYQAD
-108 IKRLYCQYIQKDI
+108 IKHLYCQYIQEDI
-121 QELYEKQEKAKS
+121 QKLYEKQEKAKS
-133 KTTKTYLSNTEKINH
+133 KTTKTYQSNAEKIEH
-148 LEDKL
+148 LKEKL
-153 EKAKTIEK
+153 GKAKTIEK
-161 FVYNPNGSNPEY
+161 FVYNPNGSNAEY
-173 NALKHAEV
+173 NALNHAEV

-189 MDSMMLQR
+189 MDNIMLQR

-213 TKKELIDA
+213 TKKELVDA
-221 FFKIQKNFSEAFT
+221 FFKIQENFSDIFT
-234 LGLLGDQKQRIYP
+234 LGLLGDQKQRIYT
-247 DGKENMA
+247 DGKENMV
-254 NTIPPEWEQPV
+254 NIIPSEWEQPV
-265 KKMNYRCAKR
+265 KRMNYRCAKR
-275 IIKLANTIGIDLDIH
+275 IVKLANTIGKDLDIY
-290 AEQTPRDDAGDGL
+290 AEQNPKEDAADGL
-303 IRLFVVQQQEGI
+303 VRLFIVQQQNEI
-315 NKDEVEQMVMKIMS
+315 DKDDIEQTIM
-329 DHTADEKWFGKDA
+329 DIMCNQTHDAKWSGADA
-342 DVKVLTLEH
+342 DVKTLTLEH
-351 MMAARRLGFDQFFGP
+351 MMAARRLGFAQFFGP
-366 LSRVTKYQM
+366 LSKVDKYQM
-375 TFLQGTV
+375 AFLQGKV
-382 SELEFFTKEILPIAD
+382 SELDFFTKEVLPIAD
-397 SIKEDGRVALEV
+397 SINGDGRNALEI

-416 LSKQNTEKPYDLYLR
+416 LSKQNTEKPYELYLR
-431 CREEAGKVANMVIKN
+431 CRDDSQKVANIVNGN
-446 HTIREVVKSIWD
+446 HSIRDVVKVVCS
-458 SQLLTV
+458 SQLLPV
-464 PEVVRQASTLV
+464 PEVLRQASILSTTDV
-475 AADITEEMEEDL
+475 NDEWEEDL

-530 IIDDSEARG
+530 IIDDSEAKG

-548 GVKELTETD
+548 GVKELTEID
-557 IRHIEAREESSV
+557 KKHIEAGEESSV

-590 MYASDSEKV
+590 MYTSDSEKV
-599 KSQVMSKGWFSDQEI
+599 KNQAISKGWFSEQEI
-614 ILL
+614 VLLQ